1 MLINGTSQLAEQAAP
16 ARVVAQPAA
25 STRLNWAMAVL
36 SGWFVGGLFLDGWA
50 HNHHRVDNTF
60 FTPWHAVF
68 YSGFLAVALLVLGAA
83 AMSLL
88 RGRAWLQAAPAGYEL
103 ALLGVPLFAFG
114 GVFDL
119 IWHQMFGFEVG
130 IEPLLSPSHLL
141 LATGMAMIV
150 SAPLRAAGRN
160 GAAGGVR
167 GRLPALLALIWAL
180 SVMTFL
186 TQFANPFVDVW
197 ASTTDAG
204 ILGHAMGVAGV
215 LVQSALL
222 VGATLF
228 ALRRGL
234 LLPGGVTLLFTL
246 NALLMAT
253 QHDTYALL
261 PAALLAGIFGDVLV
275 FALRP
280 AYLRP
285 LALRVFSFALP
296 AALYLIYFLLLKARG
311 ELVWSTNL
319 WTGAAMLVGVV
330 GLLLSFVAVPQP
342 SLRD

>member
-1 MLINGTSQLAEQAAP
+1 M
-16 ARVVAQPAA
+16 VA
-25 STRLNWAMAVL
+25 L

-68 YSGFLAVALLVLGAA
+68 YSGFLAVALLLGGALA
-83 AMSLL
+83 LSML
-88 RGRAWLQAAPAGYEL
+88 RGRTWLDATPAGYEL
-103 ALLGVPLFAFG
+103 AMLGVPLFAFG

-150 SAPLRAAGRN
+150 SAPLRAARRN
-160 GAAGGVR
+160 GAESGVL
-167 GRLPALLALIWAL
+167 GRLPALLALVWTL
-180 SVMTFL
+180 SVITFL
-186 TQFANPFVDVW
+186 TQFTNPFVDVW
-197 ASTTDAG
+197 ARSLDDG

-222 VGATLF
+222 MGAALF

-234 LLPGGVTLLFTL
+234 LLPGGVTVLFTL
-246 NALLMAT
+246 NALLMTT
-253 QHDTYALL
+253 QHETYALL
-261 PAALLAGIFGDVLV
+261 PVALLAGALGDLLV
-275 FALRP
+275 FVLKP
-280 AYLRP
+280 AVTRP
-285 LALRVFSFALP
+285 LALRVFAFALP
-296 AALYLIYFLLLKARG
+296 AALYLMYFLLLKAG
-311 ELVWSTNL
+311 GQLVWSTNL
-319 WTGAAMLVGVV
+319 WTGATMLAGIV
-330 GLLLSFVAVPQP
+330 GLLLSYVAVPQP

>member
-1 MLINGTSQLAEQAAP
+1 M
-16 ARVVAQPAA
+16 
-25 STRLNWAMAVL
+25 RLNWAMVAL

-68 YSGFLAVALLVLGAA
+68 YSGFLAVALLLGGALA
-83 AMSLL
+83 LSML
-88 RGRAWLQAAPAGYEL
+88 RGRTWLDATPAGYEL
-103 ALLGVPLFAFG
+103 AMLGVPLFAFG

-150 SAPLRAAGRN
+150 SAPLRAARRN
-160 GAAGGVR
+160 GAESGVL
-167 GRLPALLALIWAL
+167 GRLPALLALVWTL
-180 SVMTFL
+180 SVITFL
-186 TQFANPFVDVW
+186 TQFTNPFVDVW
-197 ASTTDAG
+197 ARSLDDG

-222 VGATLF
+222 MGAALF

-234 LLPGGVTLLFTL
+234 LLPGGVTVLFTL
-246 NALLMAT
+246 NALLMTT
-253 QHDTYALL
+253 QHETYALL
-261 PAALLAGIFGDVLV
+261 PVALLAGALGDLLV
-275 FALRP
+275 FVLKP
-280 AYLRP
+280 AVTRP
-285 LALRVFSFALP
+285 LALRVFAFALP
-296 AALYLIYFLLLKARG
+296 AALYLMYFLLLKAG
-311 ELVWSTNL
+311 GQLVWSTNL
-319 WTGAAMLVGVV
+319 WTGATMLAGIV
-330 GLLLSFVAVPQP
+330 GLLLSYVAVPQP